1 MKLKTSFLIIFAL
14 TSPIHLSA
22 HAAYYVAPL
31 CIGVSFAGA
40 FSWSVFRQPNR
51 EPITRES
58 VNPVVL
64 TPTQKTTDRVY
75 DTLEKAVIA
84 HKAREALNLTLPLS
98 KTDDLAVTREMPAPS
113 KEPVWLMVP
122 GYKGQRPQKYKKVD
136 TLNKKASTNTT
147 LPHRD
152 STRNTTDKIDTTK
165 TVALKTESTHDDMQ
179 QVGTTH
185 NPLDKNDANQTVIL
199 PEIPSSLDS
208 SLHEASTLVCAANI
222 PSTCV
227 TFEFDDDRRSFNF
240 GQRGDLTRLSLI
252 YEELAQ
258 THELVLFG
266 SCRGGTTLLNLL
278 SNPDTPFKSSIKA
291 LVLESPSLSLAKLS
305 EQVGKN
311 YLGWMPG
318 SGSLIHT
325 FFKTWFPSYD
335 AHFPS
340 CLNQLAN
347 IPQELPI
354 LIGHVENDKVIAWSE
369 IHDLVKGLIKSGHN
383 HVYLARIVDPA
394 ITHARL
400 NSNEQFRNVLN
411 AFLAHYNLPHDA
423 QKARAG
429 VELLESARQEA
440 LRVAQEK

>member
-1 MKLKTSFLIIFAL
+1 MNLKTSFLIVLAL
-14 TSPIHLSA
+14 ASPTHLCA
-22 HAAYYVAPL
+22 HAACYVAPL
-31 CIGVSFAGA
+31 CIGISFAGA

-64 TPTQKTTDRVY
+64 TPTPKSTDRVH
-75 DTLEKAVIA
+75 DTLEKVVLA
-84 HKAREALNLTLPLS
+84 HKKREALNLTLPLS
-98 KTDDLAVTREMPAPS
+98 KTHDLAVTRALPAPS
-113 KEPVWLMVP
+113 KDPVWLVAP
-122 GYKGQRPQKYKKVD
+122 GYKGQRPQKYKKAD
-136 TLNKKASTNTT
+136 A
-147 LPHRD
+147 
-152 STRNTTDKIDTTK
+152 TDKTDVTQ
-165 TVALKTESTHDDMQ
+165 TVALQTESTHNTIDKTD
-179 QVGTTH
+179 TT
-185 NPLDKNDANQTVIL
+185 QTVVL

-208 SLHEASTLVCAANI
+208 SLHEASTLICAANI

-227 TFEFDDDRRSFNF
+227 TFDFNDERRSFNF
-240 GQRGDLTRLSLI
+240 GQQGDLTRLSLI

-318 SGSLIHT
+318 SGSMIHT

-340 CLNQLAN
+340 CLNQLTN
-347 IPQELPI
+347 IPHDLPI
-354 LIGHVENDKVIAWSE
+354 LIGHVEKDKVIAWSE
-369 IHDLVKGLIKSGHN
+369 IHDLVKGLVETGHN
-383 HVYLARIVDPA
+383 HVYLARIVDPSIA
-394 ITHARL
+394 HARL
-400 NSNEQFRNVLN
+400 NSNKQFRNVLN
-411 AFLAHYNLPHDA
+411 AFLAHYKLPHDA
-423 QKARAG
+423 EKARFG
-429 VELLESARQEA
+429 VELLEEARVEA
-440 LRVAQEK
+440 LRIAHEAP